1 MAILRMQEPRQ
12 LYGLGS
18 LVKKALRGVKKIVKS
33 PIGKAALMYAGTAGL
48 GALGGGGFKGLSWL
62 KPSMV
67 MKNWGN
73 AGILGKLKSGKGI
86 LGGFGNIFRQG
97 GDPTK
102 GFSVGRMLAG
112 GLGATALAAP
122 FMMGG
127 DEEEEEEE
135 SWTNVPSSIADIRN
149 QAKNYYTLGS
159 AGSNLNFMPQKQ
171 FVDANYYAADG
182 GRVGLLNGGEAGQEQ
197 IGRIPYQTGGTKITE
212 IRRDDWTPTVMP
224 PLQQVRRPPVETT
237 QDEEDDADIR
247 NQAKNYYTLGSAG
260 SNLNFMPQKQFVD
273 ANYYAA
279 DGGRV
284 GLLNGGRIGLADGG
298 LDWDDYG
305 SGTLESQGAGTG
317 STGVGDGDGNN
328 DGNNVVVNN
337 QPPVNPVI
345 DNTVIDNTVPDNL
358 MAGLTKKQMMLL
370 DQRKNMYPDILGAQ
384 EMLDNISSEDDPD
397 DPATIQNIKDYY
409 AGTYVGAQGGRVELL
424 NGGEAG
430 QEQIEQMLMAE
441 YIKYKNQG
449 GQLTFEQF
457 VQAVMQQQ
465 EGGMEQPQELP
476 QEGEVIYAA
485 DGGRAGYAGGQL
497 VRPSADGS
505 RPGYSGIMEG
515 IIAAFGKGMDKS
527 IPKRKK
533 DEDLTRDEAERIKMA
548 VFEVLDQT
556 AGGEKS
562 TLSGTF
568 IDNLGDSLEQFVR
581 PDLSA
586 YIKDYTQGTG
596 IFAKDFIF
604 GGKDDIL
611 KKAHGGR
618 IGYNRGRV
626 VNPGGY
632 AGEEEGN
639 IQLLWEAIK
648 KQFDPKHWVD
658 MFNFFSGKS
667 GEINSSG
674 FPPNLEIGEGFGS
687 EALLPEDLKAH
698 GGRIGLL
705 SGGLLD
711 DDEDET
717 TYNPYAAT
725 KMYRRMGKQE
735 GGIMESEA
743 AEEMINMN
751 GQEKDYR
758 ETGGFVNLGG
768 KERADDVPARLSKNE
783 FVFTADAVRAAGG
796 GDIDAGSEVMQNMM
810 DNLEQGGEISEESQG
825 LEGAQAMYDQQQMLQ
840 SRIA

>member
-1 MAILRMQEPRQ
+1 MAILRMQDPRQ

-18 LVKKALRGVKKIVKS
+18 LVKKAIRGVKKIVKS
-33 PIGKAALMYAGTAGL
+33 PIGKAALLGGGLWAANAFGPTAGWFGKMTGGKGWGGIGGLLRRGTTGAWNWAKANKGQAALLGL
-48 GALGGGGFKGLSWL
+48 GA
-62 KPSMV
+62 
-67 MKNWGN
+67 
-73 AGILGKLKSGKGI
+73 
-86 LGGFGNIFRQG
+86 
-97 GDPTK
+97 
-102 GFSVGRMLAG
+102 
-112 GLGATALAAP
+112 GAIAAP
-122 FMMGG
+122 FLMKG

-149 QAKNYYTLGS
+149 QAKNYYKIGS

-182 GRVGLLNGGEAGQEQ
+182 GRVG
-197 IGRIPYQTGGTKITE
+197 
-212 IRRDDWTPTVMP
+212 
-224 PLQQVRRPPVETT
+224 
-237 QDEEDDADIR
+237 
-247 NQAKNYYTLGSAG
+247 
-260 SNLNFMPQKQFVD
+260 
-273 ANYYAA
+273 
-279 DGGRV
+279 
-284 GLLNGGRIGLADGG
+284 
-298 LDWDDYG
+298 
-305 SGTLESQGAGTG
+305 
-317 STGVGDGDGNN
+317 
-328 DGNNVVVNN
+328 
-337 QPPVNPVI
+337 
-345 DNTVIDNTVPDNL
+345 
-358 MAGLTKKQMMLL
+358 
-370 DQRKNMYPDILGAQ
+370 
-384 EMLDNISSEDDPD
+384 
-397 DPATIQNIKDYY
+397 
-409 AGTYVGAQGGRVELL
+409 LL

-611 KKAHGGR
+611 KKAQGGR
-618 IGYNRGRV
+618 IGKLM
-626 VNPGGY
+626 GGP
-632 AGEEEGN
+632 
-639 IQLLWEAIK
+639 L
-648 KQFDPKHWVD
+648 
-658 MFNFFSGKS
+658 
-667 GEINSSG
+667 
-674 FPPNLEIGEGFGS
+674 
-687 EALLPEDLKAH
+687 
-698 GGRIGLL
+698 
-705 SGGLLD
+705 
-711 DDEDET
+711 DEDEDE
-717 TYNPYAAT
+717 YNYSPNKVVSLLYDRS
-725 KMYRRMGKQE
+725 RRQE
-735 GGIMESEA
+735 GGL
-743 AEEMINMN
+743 MN
-751 GQEKDYR
+751 LGDQEKDYR
-758 ETGGFVNLGG
+758 ETGGFVDLGG

>member
-18 LVKKALRGVKKIVKS
+18 LVKKAIRGVKKIVKS

-197 IGRIPYQTGGTKITE
+197 I
-212 IRRDDWTPTVMP
+212 
-224 PLQQVRRPPVETT
+224 
-237 QDEEDDADIR
+237 
-247 NQAKNYYTLGSAG
+247 
-260 SNLNFMPQKQFVD
+260 
-273 ANYYAA
+273 
-279 DGGRV
+279 
-284 GLLNGGRIGLADGG
+284 
-298 LDWDDYG
+298 
-305 SGTLESQGAGTG
+305 
-317 STGVGDGDGNN
+317 
-328 DGNNVVVNN
+328 
-337 QPPVNPVI
+337 
-345 DNTVIDNTVPDNL
+345 
-358 MAGLTKKQMMLL
+358 
-370 DQRKNMYPDILGAQ
+370 
-384 EMLDNISSEDDPD
+384 
-397 DPATIQNIKDYY
+397 
-409 AGTYVGAQGGRVELL
+409 
-424 NGGEAG
+424 
-430 QEQIEQMLMAE
+430 EQMLMAE

-485 DGGRAGYAGGQL
+485 DGGR
-497 VRPSADGS
+497 
-505 RPGYSGIMEG
+505 
-515 IIAAFGKGMDKS
+515 
-527 IPKRKK
+527 
-533 DEDLTRDEAERIKMA
+533 
-548 VFEVLDQT
+548 
-556 AGGEKS
+556 
-562 TLSGTF
+562 
-568 IDNLGDSLEQFVR
+568 
-581 PDLSA
+581 
-586 YIKDYTQGTG
+586 
-596 IFAKDFIF
+596 
-604 GGKDDIL
+604 
-611 KKAHGGR
+611 

-648 KQFDPKHWVD
+648 KQFDPAHWVD

>member
-1 MAILRMQEPRQ
+1 MMLRMQDPRQ

-18 LVKKALRGVKKIVKS
+18 LVKKAIRGVKKIVKS

-197 IGRIPYQTGGTKITE
+197 I
-212 IRRDDWTPTVMP
+212 
-224 PLQQVRRPPVETT
+224 
-237 QDEEDDADIR
+237 
-247 NQAKNYYTLGSAG
+247 
-260 SNLNFMPQKQFVD
+260 
-273 ANYYAA
+273 
-279 DGGRV
+279 
-284 GLLNGGRIGLADGG
+284 
-298 LDWDDYG
+298 
-305 SGTLESQGAGTG
+305 
-317 STGVGDGDGNN
+317 
-328 DGNNVVVNN
+328 
-337 QPPVNPVI
+337 
-345 DNTVIDNTVPDNL
+345 
-358 MAGLTKKQMMLL
+358 
-370 DQRKNMYPDILGAQ
+370 
-384 EMLDNISSEDDPD
+384 
-397 DPATIQNIKDYY
+397 
-409 AGTYVGAQGGRVELL
+409 
-424 NGGEAG
+424 
-430 QEQIEQMLMAE
+430 EQMLMAE

-485 DGGRAGYAGGQL
+485 DGGRIGYAGGQL

-648 KQFDPKHWVD
+648 KQFDPAHWVD